1 MLRKILK
8 IGSIILL
15 VLVIAMGVL
24 MYLSSTPLTKEEAS
38 DHLNKVFSKLAK
50 EDNAYSGVQF
60 KLHSKE
66 HGYSYEFAK
75 GKMTRGDALERDTPF
90 HIASVGKLFTATM
103 IYQLAEEGKFSLT
116 DKVSQHLDLQILRSL
131 FLYEGVDY
139 ADQVTIDQL
148 LSHTSGVA
156 DYFGGPVKSGK
167 TMETLLLENPEK
179 LWQPLELIN
188 FSSENQVPI
197 GKPGEVY
204 AYSDSGYILLGLL
217 IEKVTNESFEDN
229 LKNRIFEPL
238 NMQDTYMALRQ
249 EPLSGVAKPIADLW
263 LNGSELGMT
272 QALSVDWA
280 GGGLIS
286 TLDDL
291 MLFSEALFEGKLISK
306 EALELMFDS
315 TNKFEGGIY
324 NGAGGMSV
332 HFDKFMPLLKLPV
345 LKGHIGVL
353 STYLFYDERS
363 QTHLVMNLGSTDKMV
378 DGVKAL
384 IEVMNTLERIE

>member
-1 MLRKILK
+1 MFRKILK
-8 IGSIILL
+8 ILSAVLL
-15 VLVIAMGVL
+15 IFVLGLGAL
-24 MYLSSTPLTKEEAS
+24 MYFSSTPLTMEEANA
-38 DHLNKVFSKLAK
+38 HLTKVFSKLAK
-50 EDNAYSGVQF
+50 EDEAYSGVQF
-60 KLHSKE
+60 KLHSEGKD
-66 HGYSYEFAK
+66 YRFEFAE
-75 GKMTRGDALERDTPF
+75 GQMDRGEGLELDTPF

-103 IYQLAEEGKFSLT
+103 IYQLEEEGKISLK
-116 DKVSQHLDLQILRSL
+116 DGISQYLDPQMIKPL
-131 FLYEGVDY
+131 FRYEGVDY
-139 ADQVTIDQL
+139 ADQVTLDQL

-179 LWQPLELIN
+179 LWQPKELID
-188 FSSENQVPI
+188 FSAKNQVPI

-204 AYSDSGYILLGLL
+204 AYSDTGYILLGLL
-217 IEKVTNESFEDN
+217 IEAVTKDSFEDN
-229 LKNRIFEPL
+229 LKTRIFEPL

-249 EPLSGVAKPIADLW
+249 EPLSGEAKPIADLW
-263 LNGSELGMT
+263 LKGSELGKT

-291 MLFSEALFEGKLISK
+291 MAFNKALFGGQLISK
-306 EALELMFDS
+306 EALELVFAS
-315 TNKFEGGIY
+315 THQFEGGIY
-324 NGAGGMSV
+324 NGAGGMSL

-353 STYLFYDERS
+353 STYLFYDES
-363 QTHLVMNLGSTDKMV
+363 TQTHMVMNLGSTDKMV

-384 IEVMNTLERIE
+384 IEVMNTLKRME